1 MKKLNHKNIVQYI
14 DFIKQDNYIHIILE
28 YIENGSLAQL
38 LKKFGPLSEP
48 LCVIYI
54 KQVLQGLEYLHSQG
68 VVHRDIK
75 GANILITK
83 QGIVKVAD
91 FGIAIND
98 NEIIDDQQYLAG
110 TPY

>member
-1 MKKLNHKNIVQYI
+1 
-14 DFIKQDNYIHIILE
+14 
-28 YIENGSLAQL
+28 L

-98 NEIIDDQQYLAG
+98 NEIIDD
-110 TPY
+110 